1 MYRYYSDETFTRH
14 CRERSCFNL
23 YGLLSSR
30 VSFSRWGILPNPLV
44 SRTAAVERT
53 VCLGGKVDIG
63 FTKKKKEE
71 SDRHGNPA
79 NENSIQSFSEPGSC
93 RVAGRGTSVTKNVYT
108 SMCPNT
114 PNSSSSLRDLDRTSS
129 SSSMR
134 TSSLSR
140 RLSPRVKLSGAL
152 LKLFRKG
159 DSPSGA

>member
-1 MYRYYSDETFTRH
+1 MRRSLDTVASVLALTSMGYSHPEFLSP
-14 CRERSCFNL
+14 EGESCPIHWCQEPLPWSEPSVF
-23 YGLLSSR
+23 
-30 VSFSRWGILPNPLV
+30 FWG
-44 SRTAAVERT
+44 
-53 VCLGGKVDIG
+53 GGGVDIG
-63 FTKKKKEE
+63 FTKKE

-79 NENSIQSFSEPGSC
+79 NENSIQSFSEPRSC